1 MGVALKETPQTAQCA
16 VLPDDI
22 DKSGLPNPANP
33 RDVPPYG
40 STFWKKANT
49 LKNSLM
55 TMVSRNFTRP

>member
-1 MGVALKETPQTAQCA
+1 MGVALKAQCA

-22 DKSGLPNPANP
+22 DKSGLPNPQIP
-33 RDVPPYG
+33 GMFRSYG

-55 TMVSRNFTRP
+55 TMVSTNFTRP